1 MRLLL
6 VVAAASFLKI
16 LSPTLIS
23 PYGLPGPP
31 PPGGVC
37 SQFRALLLPIFRFF
51 RLSPSSSF
59 RLTLPLSLAVGSVTL
74 FGNRL
79 QFGRFCSRPD
89 FCSLFSSALLLS
101 LSFRPPLSLSLS
113 CFLCSLPFFLRLCP
127 SSFFYP
133 FPFSVRFSVGFSAD
147 FSAGTSVRATF
158 ARGPGG
164 SFSSFGHRLRI
175 IGFLHRVHGDESGDI
190 FVADVVSDRL
200 AFLSNL
206 TAPGQLEHSSTGV
219 IQFACCCTRRV
230 RSEVSRGK
238 INRAIGL

>member
-101 LSFRPPLSLSLS
+101 LSFRPPSLSLSLVFS
-113 CFLCSLPFFLRLCP
+113 VLSLSSYVFAPHLSFTLSLSPFVSLLVSLLISLPVPRCAQPLQEGPAVLFLRSAIDFV
-127 SSFFYP
+127 SSVFCT
-133 FPFSVRFSVGFSAD
+133 GCTGMK
-147 FSAGTSVRATF
+147 AGTYS
-158 ARGPGG
+158 
-164 SFSSFGHRLRI
+164 
-175 IGFLHRVHGDESGDI
+175 
-190 FVADVVSDRL
+190 
-200 AFLSNL
+200 
-206 TAPGQLEHSSTGV
+206 
-219 IQFACCCTRRV
+219 
-230 RSEVSRGK
+230 
-238 INRAIGL
+238 